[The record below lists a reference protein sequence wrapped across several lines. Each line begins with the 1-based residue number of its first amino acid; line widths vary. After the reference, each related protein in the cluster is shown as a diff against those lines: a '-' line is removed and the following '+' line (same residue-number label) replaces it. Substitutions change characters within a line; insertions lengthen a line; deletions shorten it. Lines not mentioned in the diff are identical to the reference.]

1 MKSPLLF
8 LFFLLLCTSHI
19 YGQADIQQAAKRL
32 ASHPS
37 FKHGRLAICVM
48 DVQSGKMLASHN
60 EEQSIVPASTLK
72 LITTATALG
81 ILGKDFRFKT
91 VVEHSGQID
100 PDGTLNGSLYIKG
113 YGDPTLGANFLE
125 SASSLEETLDLLAL
139 AVQRAGISQIRGQ
152 IIGDATAYE
161 SAANGRTWQ
170 WEDMGNYYGAGV
182 WALNFHEN
190 LHYLHFRQEKSLG
203 RRPEIAAVE
212 PEVPGLRFSNE
223 LKTGPANSGD
233 QAYIFGAPYQY
244 ERYIRGT
251 IPAGSGLFTIKGS
264 IPNPP
269 LWCAQLL
276 AQRLWSIGVES
287 AGAGSMI
294 SAPPS
299 GNRKVLYTHYSPPL
313 HEIVARANGKSVN
326 LYCEAM
332 LKGIGYTKGKKGSTD
347 AGLKRLQNYWAGQGI
362 DFSGVQ
368 MIDGSGLSEGNRV
381 TASFM
386 AHFLTAMA
394 KKSTFDTFN
403 QSIPVAGRS
412 GSMKSRLKG
421 TAAEGRL
428 SAKSGTLEG
437 VRAFAGYAQRP
448 NGQLLAYAVI
458 ANDYAGS
465 GGKMRQLLEQYLV
478 KLCQ

>member
-1 MKSPLLF
+1 MKLFHLLLF
-8 LFFLLLCTSHI
+8 IFSI
-19 YGQADIQQAAKRL
+19 SIVRMSAQASLQQAAEQL
-32 ASHPS
+32 ASHAS

-48 DVQSGKMLASHN
+48 DIQSGDILARHD
-60 EEQSIVPASTLK
+60 EEQSMIPASTLK
-72 LITTATALG
+72 LVTTATALSL
-81 ILGKDFRFKT
+81 LGKDFRFTT

-100 PDGTLNGSLYIKG
+100 ADGTLNGSLYIKG
-113 YGDPTLGANFLE
+113 YGDPTLGADLLE
-125 SASSLEETLDLLAL
+125 SAHSLDATLDLLAL
-139 AVQRAGISQIRGQ
+139 AVQRAGITAIKGQ

-170 WEDMGNYYGAGV
+170 WEDMGNYYGAGL

-190 LHYLHFRQEKSLG
+190 LHYLHFQQERSLG
-203 RRPEIAAVE
+203 RRPEVVAVE
-212 PEVPGLRFSNE
+212 PEVPGLRFNNE

-251 IPAGSGLFTIKGS
+251 IPSGSGLFTIKGS

-276 AQRLWSIGVES
+276 AQRLWSIGIES
-287 AGAGSMI
+287 AGAASII
-294 SAPPS
+294 SAPQR
-299 GNRKVLYTHYSPPL
+299 GNRTVLYTHYSPPL

-332 LKGIGYTKGKKGSTD
+332 LKRIGYTKSQKGSTET
-347 AGLKRLQNYWAGQGI
+347 GVEKLQSYWAGQGI
-362 DFSGVQ
+362 NFSGVQ
-368 MIDGSGLSEGNRV
+368 MTDGSGLSEGNRV
-381 TASFM
+381 TALFM
-386 AHFLTAMA
+386 ARFLRAMA
-394 KKSTFDTFN
+394 QKSTFGPFY

-412 GSMKSRLKG
+412 GSMKNRLKG
-421 TAAEGRL
+421 TAADGRL

-437 VRAFAGYAQRP
+437 VRAFAGYAKRP
-448 NGQLLAYAVI
+448 DGRLLAYAVM
-458 ANDYAGS
+458 ANDYQGS
-465 GGKMRQLLEQYLV
+465 GGQMRQLLEQYLL

>member
-1 MKSPLLF
+1 MKLPHLLLF
-8 LFFLLLCTSHI
+8 IFSISFVKMNAQSNL
-19 YGQADIQQAAKRL
+19 QQAANQL
-32 ASHPS
+32 ASHAS
-37 FKHGRLAICVM
+37 FKHGRLAVCVM
-48 DVQSGKMLASHN
+48 DVQSGQVIASYN
-60 EEQSIVPASTLK
+60 EQQGIVPASSLK
-72 LITTATALG
+72 LVTTATALS
-81 ILGKDFRFKT
+81 ILGKDYKYKT

-100 PDGTLNGSLYIKG
+100 PNGILNGSLYIKG
-113 YGDPTLGANFLE
+113 YGDPTLGADFLE

-139 AVQRAGISQIRGQ
+139 AVQRAGITQIRGQ
-152 IIGDATAYE
+152 IIGDATVYE

-190 LHYLHFRQEKSLG
+190 LHYLNFQQERSLG
-203 RRPEIAAVE
+203 RRPEIASVE
-212 PEVPGLRFSNE
+212 PDVPGLRFNNE

-269 LWCAQLL
+269 LWSAQLL
-276 AQRLWSIGVES
+276 AKRLRSIGIES

-299 GNRKVLYTHYSPPL
+299 GVRKVLYTHYSPPL
-313 HEIVARANGKSVN
+313 YEIVDRANGKSVN

-332 LKGIGYTKGKKGSTD
+332 LKSIGYTKGKKGSTD
-347 AGLKRLQNYWAGQGI
+347 AGLKKLQSYWASQGVN
-362 DFSGVQ
+362 FSGVQ
-368 MIDGSGLSEGNRV
+368 IIDGSGLSEGNRV

-386 AHFLTAMA
+386 AQFLTVMA
-394 KKSTFDTFN
+394 KKSTFDTFL

-437 VRAFAGYAQRP
+437 VRAFAGYARRP

-458 ANDYAGS
+458 ANDYEGS